1 MCSANA
7 AWRTPIMGYQPNT
20 FTMSQADRKRPRKG
34 MSIALAK
41 LDPRDALLRR
51 LETLA
56 QALVI
61 AELPPHVHLR
71 CCTLW

>member
-1 MCSANA
+1 
-7 AWRTPIMGYQPNT
+7 
-20 FTMSQADRKRPRKG
+20 MSQADRKRPRKG